1 MKLTKSQ
8 LKQIIKEELEKVFE
22 TEDYDSDV
30 LSPEEIKRLVQKMR
44 AEPGYEDAGTLS
56 DEETKALLDP
66 DILTPEEI
74 EDLRQQVQ
82 SDPSYA
88 DVEPLS
94 DEEIADY
101 QYKNPAL
108 RRAWRKALA
117 NW

>member
-8 LKQIIKEELEKVFE
+8 LKQIIKEELEMVFE
-22 TEDYDSDV
+22 TE
-30 LSPEEIKRLVQKMR
+30 KRN
-44 AEPGYEDAGTLS
+44 
-56 DEETKALLDP
+56 P

>member
-1 MKLTKSQ
+1 MKITKSQ
-8 LKQIIKEELEKVFE
+8 LRQIIKEELEMVFE
-22 TEDYDSDV
+22 TE
-30 LSPEEIKRLVQKMR
+30 KRN
-44 AEPGYEDAGTLS
+44 
-56 DEETKALLDP
+56 P

-74 EDLRQQVQ
+74 EDLLNPDILSKEEIAGLLQQIQ

-94 DEEIADY
+94 GEEIADY

>member
-1 MKLTKSQ
+1 MKITKSQ

-22 TEDYDSDV
+22 TEDYDPDV
-30 LSPEEIKRLVQKMR
+30 LPPEEIKRLVQKMR
-44 AEPGYEDAGTLS
+44 AEPGYEDVGTLS
-56 DEETKALLDP
+56 HEETKALLHP

-88 DVEPLS
+88 DVEPSS

-101 QYKNPAL
+101 QYKNPAQ

>member
-8 LKQIIKEELEKVFE
+8 LKQIIKEELGKVFK
-22 TEDYDSDV
+22 TEKIDPDV

-44 AEPGYEDAGTLS
+44 AEPGFEDVGTLS
-56 DEETKALLDP
+56 DEETKALLSP
-66 DILTPEEI
+66 DILSKEEI
-74 EDLRQQVQ
+74 ADLLQQIQ

-94 DEEIADY
+94 GEEIADY